1 MVGSDV
7 SVDLGLCSQECRNGH
22 DETHGLD
29 VAEGQAL
36 VYNGVANQFY
46 STRYQRRE
54 DCLSHE
60 TYPEP
65 IVDHPTA
72 RAEALAA
79 YEQIK
84 AS

>member
-1 MVGSDV
+1 MIG
-7 SVDLGLCSQECRNGH
+7 GLQTQEALKLI
-22 DETHGLD
+22 HGLD
-29 VAEGQAL
+29 VSEGQAL

-65 IVDHPTA
+65 VSLPLSA
-72 RAEALAA
+72 AETHRP
-79 YEQIK
+79 
-84 AS
+84 